1 MSHFQTETG
10 VGSGAY
16 ISSVEV
22 ENLQL
27 REALV
32 YAERGWQD
40 ALDLARKEQEKA
52 RGDQNTLEISSLQL
66 ELDTVHK
73 KMLGSR
79 RKADDFRE
87 KLKGL
92 SATLDSSMEELIDSL
107 GFRKELP
114 TEEETVFNQPNN
126 IGDDDETTQYLFKLE
141 SAVKKGETIMALA
154 RQAHIAKVAKEELA
168 KNKRRAK
175 KAEGADHQTHKTSTA
190 KGVHAKKTHK

>member
-1 MSHFQTETG
+1 MSHFQTEAG
-10 VGSGAY
+10 AGSEAY

-32 YAERGWQD
+32 YAERGWRE

-52 RGDQNTLEISSLQL
+52 RGDQNTLEINSLQL

-73 KMLGSR
+73 KMLRSR
-79 RKADDFRE
+79 RKADEFRE

-92 SATLDSSMEELIDSL
+92 SVTLDSSMEELIDSL
-107 GFRKELP
+107 EFRKELP
-114 TEEETVFNQPNN
+114 TEEEMAFNLPDNT
-126 IGDDDETTQYLFKLE
+126 GDDDETTLYMFKLE

-168 KNKRRAK
+168 RNKRRAK
-175 KAEGADHQTHKTSTA
+175 KAEGADHHTHKTSTA